1 MYLILTTNER
11 KALNLIKEIK
21 MKEMVY
27 YERISNLHRYE
38 FWTKVE
44 LEIPRHLIDKD
55 LLVLEFYDEDF
66 KHWINVY
73 HNFRV
78 YKYQVLL
85 SLNAEDDLSY
95 HNKNTRI
102 ENINIFLKKK
112 YLRGFI
118 HLREIKGSKLYTDIL
133 QILYDYNYS
142 NTDLIKKR
150 PINFYALFKSSAH
163 FKENKDLDLKSYL
176 ELLSII
182 KK

>member
-85 SLNAEDDLSY
+85 SLNAEDDLLIIIKY
-95 HNKNTRI
+95 
-102 ENINIFLKKK
+102 ENRKYQYIFKKK

-118 HLREIKGSKLYTDIL
+118 HLREIKDQSYIL
-133 QILYDYNYS
+133 IFYKFYMIIIILI
-142 NTDLIKKR
+142 LI
-150 PINFYALFKSSAH
+150 
-163 FKENKDLDLKSYL
+163 
-176 ELLSII
+176 
-182 KK
+182 